1 MNERIK
7 ELAKQAYIK
16 DSLERNPKWKESE
29 IYHCLI
35 NEMDSFLEKFAEL
48 MIMEFCDVVKSTAN
62 ELNEHYFKQG
72 ASEEEVLMRVN
83 GALVVLGH
91 IRARFVD

>member
-1 MNERIK
+1 MNERIR
-7 ELAKQAYIK
+7 ELVGQAKFMA
-16 DSLERNPKWKESE
+16 EET
-29 IYHCLI
+29 I
-35 NEMDSFLEKFAEL
+35 NKQISKNAELDAFAEKFAEL
-48 MIMEFCDVVKSTAN
+48 MIMEFCGVVKSTAN

-91 IRARFVD
+91 IRARFKD